1 MPAEKETTIKTYI
14 VEMTKIAGLKLDD
27 NSPAMKTLVEA

>member
-14 VEMTKIAGLKLDD
+14 VEITKIAGLKLDD
-27 NSPAMKTLVEA
+27 KNPAI